1 MQNTVTRE
9 VSNTAIA
16 IRQSSVRRWD
26 AVICSCVVRTEY
38 ASPVAMQAYIPT
50 SMDDT
55 PLMEFRGFFHEF
67 LDVVQGIECFV
78 VFHVLKVL
86 CDAKLKINFE
96 YRV

>member
-26 AVICSCVVRTEY
+26 ALICSCVVRTEY

-50 SMDDT
+50 SMDDK
-55 PLMEFRGFFHEF
+55 PLMERNLVDFSMRSLMSCKVSSASLFFMS
-67 LDVVQGIECFV
+67 
-78 VFHVLKVL
+78 
-86 CDAKLKINFE
+86 
-96 YRV
+96 